1 MGVVLASDR
10 SSHPTPS
17 RRPASLNLSL
27 PPFRPR
33 HASPILSLRRSA
45 WARMQRAIPACPVRG
60 LRDLKSVRT
69 RVRSGV
75 TACPYAYALQVTIFG
90 SVGLN
95 RYYGH
100 DIGGIPWP
108 YISDTAKDPPQSG
121 LFAYGLTV
129 VSCPCPPIHD
139 CGPAYSQGS
148 PSVWSLTAPP
158 PFAPSSL
165 HWRRTSG
172 VELDRSD
179 SGDQLLEDFN
189 RHTLSKV
196 CLYAV
201 PLFGKY
207 A

>member
-1 MGVVLASDR
+1 MLHTRSYAPGGVLEGGGRPVTINVPSRYIPVMGVVLASVR
-10 SSHPTPS
+10 FSHPTPS
-17 RRPASLNLSL
+17 RRPASLNLTL

-129 VSCPCPPIHD
+129 VSCPCPPH
-139 CGPAYSQGS
+139 P
-148 PSVWSLTAPP
+148 
-158 PFAPSSL
+158 
-165 HWRRTSG
+165 
-172 VELDRSD
+172 
-179 SGDQLLEDFN
+179 
-189 RHTLSKV
+189 
-196 CLYAV
+196 
-201 PLFGKY
+201 
-207 A
+207 